1 MARILDGNAIARQ
14 IREELST
21 RIDTFRSRSGRPP
34 GLGIVLVG
42 HDPASEIYVRNKVR
56 LGTEH
61 GLFVD
66 LIRLPETASLHELLV
81 AVRELN
87 GSAIHDGILVQS
99 PLPVAMGSQAEVTVF
114 ETIAPEKDVDGFSPV
129 NVGRLVQN
137 RATLKSCTPAGVIE
151 ILVRSEIEIAGK
163 HAVVIGRS
171 GYPGRGAGSSRLRDA
186 GVRQAGRHGDRRR
199 DHVGD
204 GSCLRRRDPCTR
216 FTAPRGLRQESVVDL
231 LRCPSERR
239 DGGRSHDAGAGRR
252 RAADHRYADAQR
264 AGRGGIS
271 AGVIRYQLVPRPGQ
285 VSPSPSI
292 LALDPS
298 KPRVAPAPAWRGR

>member
-21 RIDTFRSRSGRPP
+21 RIDAFRDKAGRPP

-42 HDPASEIYVRNKVR
+42 NNPASEIYVRNKVKT
-56 LGTEH
+56 GSEH

-81 AVRELN
+81 TVRDLN
-87 GSAIHDGILVQS
+87 KSPTHDGILVQS
-99 PLPVAMGSQAEVTVF
+99 PLPAGMGTHAEVTVF

-151 ILVRSEIEIAGK
+151 ILVRSGIDIAGQ

-171 GYPGRGAGSSRLRDA
+171 DIVGKPMSLMLLHRNATVTICHSRTRDLPRIAAEADILVAALGRPAFVTRDFVKPGATVVDVGITSVTDAAFVDATLPPDSPRRAVFAKNKSLIVGDVHPNVAEVAGALTPVPGGVGPLTIAMLMHNVLVAAESRLA
-186 GVRQAGRHGDRRR
+186 
-199 DHVGD
+199 
-204 GSCLRRRDPCTR
+204 
-216 FTAPRGLRQESVVDL
+216 
-231 LRCPSERR
+231 
-239 DGGRSHDAGAGRR
+239 
-252 RAADHRYADAQR
+252 
-264 AGRGGIS
+264 
-271 AGVIRYQLVPRPGQ
+271 
-285 VSPSPSI
+285 
-292 LALDPS
+292 
-298 KPRVAPAPAWRGR
+298 